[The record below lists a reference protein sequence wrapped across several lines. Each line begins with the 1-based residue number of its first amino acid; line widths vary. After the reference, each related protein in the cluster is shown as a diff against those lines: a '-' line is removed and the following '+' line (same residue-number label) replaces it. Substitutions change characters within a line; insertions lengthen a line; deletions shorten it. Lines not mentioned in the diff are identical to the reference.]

1 MLVDKEAYLEAGI
14 NIGTRRNVKDMEEF
28 IFRVKKNN
36 LSILDIDKTDERIK
50 QAAQLLANY
59 EPEDILL
66 VSRKANGHKA
76 IVHFSDITG
85 AQRIYGRFM
94 PGSLTNPNSNEFT
107 EPEIVLVTDPEEDF
121 LAVEESVKANTP
133 VIAIAD
139 SSNSLDY
146 IDHVIPAN
154 NKGRRSI
161 ALVYYLLARE
171 YLKARGEIESDEDF
185 DHEIEDFEADEDAAE
200 EQREREEAH
209 EQE

>member
-1 MLVDKEAYLEAGI
+1 MLVDKEQYLEAGI

-36 LSILDIDKTDERIK
+36 LAILDIDKTDERIE

-76 IVHFSDITG
+76 IVQFAEITG

-121 LAVEESVKANTP
+121 LAVEESVKANIP
-133 VIAIAD
+133 VMAIAD

-161 ALVYYLLARE
+161 ALIYYLLARE
-171 YLKARGEIESDEDF
+171 YLKERGEIAGEEEF
-185 DHEIEDFEADEDAAE
+185 DYEIEDFEADEDAEE
-200 EQREREEAH
+200 EQQEKMEAA
-209 EQE
+209 QG